1 MSLLSVLGAGLFA
14 AGCGAGWWLCRDREA
29 RRAERLGAELDE
41 ARREYAGYRQQ
52 VEKHFAQTS
61 DLFRDLTHQ
70 YTALYAHLAEG
81 TRDLCS
87 SQVPALGR
95 GLDLPA
101 LERDPR
107 PSQRVEL
114 PGEPEAPESSGAS
127 GGNIGVEER

>member
-1 MSLLSVLGAGLFA
+1 MSVLSVLGAGLFA
-14 AGCGAGWWLCRDREA
+14 AGFGAGWWLCRDREA
-29 RRAERLGAELDE
+29 RRAERLGAELEE

-95 GLDLPA
+95 GFDLPA
-101 LERDPR
+101 LERGPR
-107 PSQRVEL
+107 PSQHAGQ
-114 PGEPEAPESSGAS
+114 PGEPEPSESLEAA
-127 GGNIGVEER
+127 GGNVSVEER